1 MEGFVDD
8 LLVLS
13 VTLSIF
19 GGDETILFLFVFL
32 SSMCFRLSSLFFFS
46 FLVVTISWGVKT
58 DFSTLHFTITKKM
71 SFVAGTYAQA
81 RGTLLCHRVA
91 HINTVSKQK
100 VVSSSLSINVRA
112 GVRGRRRQQQQQQQ
126 QHVRVSASSSDYP
139 QSTEELYFILGVSVG
154 ASQEAVKRAYKRKAK
169 RYHPDVNDSP
179 ESVEQFLQIKAAY
192 ETLQSA
198 RGNLENVQTREWKE
212 KWKQQLGNLRKERE
226 KKMAANADRSKNSE
240 SMESLVGTAEMQA
253 QISNQLRNLRA
264 RTDRKRTRQ
273 QTLQKSTFK
282 EPFELSEEDLW
293 NHEVQ

>member
-1 MEGFVDD
+1 MGGGAGGKR
-8 LLVLS
+8 
-13 VTLSIF
+13 IF
-19 GGDETILFLFVFL
+19 PTQLTFYN
-32 SSMCFRLSSLFFFS
+32 
-46 FLVVTISWGVKT
+46 
-58 DFSTLHFTITKKM
+58 TKKM

-100 VVSSSLSINVRA
+100 VVSSSLSLNVRA
-112 GVRGRRRQQQQQQQ
+112 GVRGRRQQQQQ

-253 QISNQLRNLRA
+253 QISNQLKNLRA
-264 RTDRKRTRQ
+264 RTNRKRTRQ

>member
-1 MEGFVDD
+1 M
-8 LLVLS
+8 LPS
-13 VTLSIF
+13 VVS
-19 GGDETILFLFVFL
+19 
-32 SSMCFRLSSLFFFS
+32 FFFS
-46 FLVVTISWGVKT
+46 FLVVTGGENGFFHVT
-58 DFSTLHFTITKKM
+58 FYGHTITKKM

>member
-1 MEGFVDD
+1 M
-8 LLVLS
+8 LPS
-13 VTLSIF
+13 VVS
-19 GGDETILFLFVFL
+19 
-32 SSMCFRLSSLFFFS
+32 FFFS

-112 GVRGRRRQQQQQQQ
+112 GVRGRRRQQQQQ

-240 SMESLVGTAEMQA
+240 SMESLVGSAEMQA

>member
-1 MEGFVDD
+1 M
-8 LLVLS
+8 LPS
-13 VTLSIF
+13 V
-19 GGDETILFLFVFL
+19 
-32 SSMCFRLSSLFFFS
+32 RLSSLFFLKFS

-112 GVRGRRRQQQQQQQ
+112 GVRGRRRQQQQQ

>member
-1 MEGFVDD
+1 MGGGGGKR
-8 LLVLS
+8 
-13 VTLSIF
+13 IF
-19 GGDETILFLFVFL
+19 PTQLTFYN
-32 SSMCFRLSSLFFFS
+32 
-46 FLVVTISWGVKT
+46 
-58 DFSTLHFTITKKM
+58 TKKM

-100 VVSSSLSINVRA
+100 VVSSSLSLNVRA
-112 GVRGRRRQQQQQQQ
+112 GVRGRQQQQQQ

-253 QISNQLRNLRA
+253 QISNQLKNLRA
-264 RTDRKRTRQ
+264 RTNRKRTRQ

>member
-1 MEGFVDD
+1 MAIPSQKKD
-8 LLVLS
+8 
-13 VTLSIF
+13 
-19 GGDETILFLFVFL
+19 VFCRWYL
-32 SSMCFRLSSLFFFS
+32 CAS
-46 FLVVTISWGVKT
+46 
-58 DFSTLHFTITKKM
+58 
-71 SFVAGTYAQA
+71 AGHT
-81 RGTLLCHRVA
+81 LCHRVA

-112 GVRGRRRQQQQQQQ
+112 GVRGRRRQQQQ

-253 QISNQLRNLRA
+253 QISNQLRNLRL
-264 RTDRKRTRQ
+264 RTDRNARGSK
-273 QTLQKSTFK
+273 LCKNPHSKSHLNCQRKTYGIMRCN
-282 EPFELSEEDLW
+282 E
-293 NHEVQ
+293 

>member
-1 MEGFVDD
+1 
-8 LLVLS
+8 
-13 VTLSIF
+13 
-19 GGDETILFLFVFL
+19 
-32 SSMCFRLSSLFFFS
+32 
-46 FLVVTISWGVKT
+46 
-58 DFSTLHFTITKKM
+58 M

-112 GVRGRRRQQQQQQQ
+112 GVRGRRRQQQQ

-212 KWKQQLGNLRKERE
+212 KWKQQLRDLRRERE
-226 KKMAANADRSKNSE
+226 KKIAVATDREKRADKDV
-240 SMESLVGTAEMQA
+240 ESLVGTVEMQA
-253 QISNQLRNLRA
+253 QISNQLRNLKA
-264 RTDRKRTRQ
+264 RTNRKRTRQ

>member
-1 MEGFVDD
+1 M
-8 LLVLS
+8 LPS
-13 VTLSIF
+13 VVS
-19 GGDETILFLFVFL
+19 
-32 SSMCFRLSSLFFFS
+32 FFFS

-112 GVRGRRRQQQQQQQ
+112 GVRGRRRQQQQ

-253 QISNQLRNLRA
+253 QISNQLKNLRA
-264 RTDRKRTRQ
+264 RTNRKRTRQ

>member
-1 MEGFVDD
+1 
-8 LLVLS
+8 
-13 VTLSIF
+13 
-19 GGDETILFLFVFL
+19 
-32 SSMCFRLSSLFFFS
+32 
-46 FLVVTISWGVKT
+46 
-58 DFSTLHFTITKKM
+58 M

-112 GVRGRRRQQQQQQQ
+112 GVRGRRRQQQQQQQQQHVRAGVRGRRRQQQQQ

-253 QISNQLRNLRA
+253 QISNQLKNLRA
-264 RTDRKRTRQ
+264 RTNRKRTRQ

>member
-1 MEGFVDD
+1 
-8 LLVLS
+8 
-13 VTLSIF
+13 
-19 GGDETILFLFVFL
+19 
-32 SSMCFRLSSLFFFS
+32 
-46 FLVVTISWGVKT
+46 
-58 DFSTLHFTITKKM
+58 M

-100 VVSSSLSINVRA
+100 VVSWSLSINVRA
-112 GVRGRRRQQQQQQQ
+112 GVRGRRRQQQQ

-212 KWKQQLGNLRKERE
+212 KWKQQLRNLRRERE
-226 KKMAANADRSKNSE
+226 KKIAVATNREKRADKDV
-240 SMESLVGTAEMQA
+240 ESLVGTMEMQA
-253 QISNQLRNLRA
+253 QISNQLRNLKA
-264 RTDRKRTRQ
+264 RTNRKRTRQ

>member
-1 MEGFVDD
+1 M
-8 LLVLS
+8 LPS
-13 VTLSIF
+13 V
-19 GGDETILFLFVFL
+19 
-32 SSMCFRLSSLFFFS
+32 RLSSLFFLKFS
-46 FLVVTISWGVKT
+46 FLVVTISWGGLKT